1 MPGERLLGRWPRKCK
16 VCGKDFFANDD
27 WVYKIISGKKRKIT
41 WFCSYH
47 CKQNHIKDHEPKKK
61 RWRKNG

>member
-16 VCGKDFFANDD
+16 VCGRDFFANDD
-27 WVYKIISGKKRKIT
+27 WVYKLTHDKGRKLI

-47 CKQNHIKDHEPKKK
+47 CKQGYIKEKE
-61 RWRKNG
+61 RKTK

>member
-27 WVYKIISGKKRKIT
+27 WVYKEVSGKKRKIT
-41 WFCSYH
+41 WFCRYRCH
-47 CKQNHIKDHEPKKK
+47 QEWKAIHEKEGK
-61 RWRKNG
+61 RK

>member
-16 VCGKDFFANDD
+16 VCGRDFFANDD
-27 WVYKIISGKKRKIT
+27 WVYDKQRKLI

-47 CKQNHIKDHEPKKK
+47 CKQGYIKEKE
-61 RWRKNG
+61 RKTK

>member
-16 VCGKDFFANDD
+16 VCGKEFFANDD
-27 WVYKIISGKKRKIT
+27 WVYKLTYDKKRKLI

-47 CKQNHIKDHEPKKK
+47 CKNDFIKKEGEKSEKK
-61 RWRKNG
+61 RV

>member
-1 MPGERLLGRWPRKCK
+1 MPGERLLGKWPRKCK

-27 WVYKIISGKKRKIT
+27 WVYKTTYDKGRKLI

-47 CKQNHIKDHEPKKK
+47 CKQDYIRKKEEK
-61 RWRKNG
+61 KNVL

>member
-1 MPGERLLGRWPRKCK
+1 MPGERLLGRWPRKRK

-27 WVYKIISGKKRKIT
+27 WVYKLTSDKKLI

-47 CKQNHIKDHEPKKK
+47 CKNDFIKKEGEKSAKK
-61 RWRKNG
+61 RV

>member
-16 VCGKDFFANDD
+16 VCGKDFFANND
-27 WVYKIISGKKRKIT
+27 WAYKIIQGKKQTIT

-47 CKQNHIKDHEPKKK
+47 CKQGFIRKEGEKSEEK
-61 RWRKNG
+61 RV